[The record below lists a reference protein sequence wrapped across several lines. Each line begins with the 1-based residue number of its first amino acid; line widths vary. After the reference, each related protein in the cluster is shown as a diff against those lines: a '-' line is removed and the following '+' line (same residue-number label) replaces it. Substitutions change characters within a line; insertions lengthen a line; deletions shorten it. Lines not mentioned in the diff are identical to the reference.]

1 MKDKNRTF
9 WKKTGDFLSGRGFYI
24 ALAACVLVIGVS
36 AWALFFAGGT
46 DDGTDVGVIDSVING
61 GNSMAVQPNDTETVN
76 PSDNTDKDGS
86 ATDQENITPETPE
99 EPETDTAQEP
109 EADNTMAPIDVTDV
123 GVYEETSAKT
133 FMWPVYGDIVKGFY
147 KDELVYSKTM
157 MDWRTH
163 SGLDISAEI
172 GAKVMAVADGTV
184 YEIYEDDLL
193 GTTVIVDHG
202 DGLMSV
208 YANLAETP
216 TVAAGDAVK
225 CGDVIGAVGNT
236 AIGETAEVAH
246 LHFEMRNADGT
257 VDPNEYLPA
266 Q

>member
-36 AWALFFAGGT
+36 AWALLFAGGT
-46 DDGTDVGVIDSVING
+46 EDGTDVGVIDGIVNG
-61 GNSMAVQPNDTETVN
+61 GSSMEVQPDDTQTVN
-76 PSDNTDKDGS
+76 PSKDTDKDGDAS
-86 ATDQENITPETPE
+86 EPDSVTPETPE
-99 EPETDTAQEP
+99 TPETNTAQEP

-133 FMWPVYGDIVKGFY
+133 FMWPVYGDVIKGFY

-172 GAKVMAVADGTV
+172 GTKIMSVADGTV

-193 GTTVIVDHG
+193 GTTMVIDHG

-208 YANLAETP
+208 YANLADTP
-216 TVAAGDAVK
+216 AVSAGDAVK
-225 CGDVIGAVGNT
+225 CGDVIGAVGDT
-236 AIGETAEVAH
+236 AIGEAAEVTH
-246 LHFEMRNADGT
+246 LHFEMRNSDGT
-257 VDPNEYLPA
+257 IDPNEYLPA